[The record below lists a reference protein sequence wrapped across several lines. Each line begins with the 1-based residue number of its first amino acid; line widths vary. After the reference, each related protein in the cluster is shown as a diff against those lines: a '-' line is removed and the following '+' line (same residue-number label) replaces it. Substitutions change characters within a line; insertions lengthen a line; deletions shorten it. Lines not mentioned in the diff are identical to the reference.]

1 MVKRVLQ
8 IGDDHREAEQVRH
21 GIEKAGYSV
30 VALVGTKD
38 NIATIGS
45 AAYPDL
51 VVLSIKSPDG
61 FILDQ
66 IRKLLRAFPCPMVV
80 FAKRSSDQF
89 TREAISAGVS
99 AYIVDGFSPDRL
111 RPIFSLAL
119 ARFEEVQ
126 GLRAKLRNTQM
137 ALSERKLVDKAKG
150 ILMQKIGVSE
160 DQAYKRLRGMAM
172 SGNMKLS
179 QVAKNIISMEKDLAQ
194 EPSQV

>member
-1 MVKRVLQ
+1 MIKRVLQ

-45 AAYPDL
+45 AAYPDM

-89 TREAISAGVS
+89 TREAIAAGVS

-111 RPIFSLAL
+111 RPIFSLAF

-194 EPSQV
+194 ESSQV